1 MQSIL
6 IPQGAPVVAAD
17 IQEILTFI
25 ANPGILQGMD
35 LIAANASAIG
45 MTPGAALTDSG
56 IIIYETEQQT
66 LPFTA
71 SVNSA
76 NYTIYYSYTPN
87 NNYGGQTAQLS
98 LQNGLIAPSNF
109 SNGVLLGW
117 LVYPGGSIQLN
128 GSMFISAPR
137 LKLTEPV
144 VKVQG
149 NFLMSYPP
157 FSSKLIQSS
166 LVGPQPSISDLWD
179 GTNNLPYSQWINPS
193 GSLSTSIYNLPF
205 NVPYEGLGQIQIECQ
220 TQTGSMLTA
229 TILRRSGQVIVPTPI
244 NFFTNT
250 AMQKQILSIPQG
262 ILNANEDV
270 VLQLRFEI
278 QPTYSIIV
286 RSIGLSCYTE
296 PF

>member
-6 IPQGAPVVAAD
+6 IPQGAPVVASD
-17 IQEILTFI
+17 IQEILTFL
-25 ANPGILQGMD
+25 ASPGILQGMS

-45 MTPGAALTDSG
+45 LTPGAALTDSG

-66 LPFTA
+66 IPFTA

-87 NNYGGQTAQLS
+87 NNYGGQTGQLS
-98 LQNGLIAPSNF
+98 IQKGLIAPENF

-117 LVYPGGSIQLN
+117 LVYPGGSVQLN

-137 LKLTEPV
+137 LKLTEDV
-144 VKVQG
+144 VKTQG
-149 NFLMSYPP
+149 NFLMHYPP
-157 FSSKLIQSS
+157 FSSKLVQSYLS
-166 LVGPQPSISDLWD
+166 GPQPTLSDLWD

-193 GSLSTSIYNLPF
+193 GSVSTSIYNLPF
-205 NVPYEGLGQIQIECQ
+205 SVPYQGLGQIQIECQ
-220 TQTGSMLTA
+220 TQTGSMLTVN
-229 TILRRSGQVIVPTPI
+229 ILRRNGQVIAPTPI

-250 AMQKQILSIPQG
+250 AMQKQTLSIPQG
-262 ILNANEDV
+262 VLGANEDL
-270 VLQLRFEI
+270 VLQMRFEI
-278 QPTYSIIV
+278 QPTYSIII

>member
-17 IQEILTFI
+17 IQEILTFL
-25 ANPGILQGMD
+25 ATPGILQGMN

-87 NNYGGQTAQLS
+87 NNYGGQTAVLS
-98 LQNGLIAPSNF
+98 LQNGLIAPENF

-117 LVYPGGSIQLN
+117 LIYPGGSQQLN

-137 LKLTEPV
+137 LKLTENIA
-144 VKVQG
+144 KVQG
-149 NFLMSYPP
+149 NFIMHYPP
-157 FSSKLIQSS
+157 FTSRLVQSS
-166 LVGPQPSISDLWD
+166 LVGPQPTLTDLWD
-179 GTNNLPYSQWINPS
+179 GSHNLPYSQWINPS
-193 GSLSTSIYNLPF
+193 GSVSTSFYNLPF
-205 NVPYEGLGQIQIECQ
+205 NVPYEGLGQIQVECQ
-220 TQTGSMLTA
+220 TQTGSMLTC
-229 TILRRSGQVIVPTPI
+229 TILRRSGQIIVPTPI

-262 ILNANEDV
+262 ILSPNEDV
-270 VLQLRFEI
+270 VFQMRIEI
-278 QPTYSIIV
+278 QPTYSIII
-286 RSIGLSCYTE
+286 RSIGLSSYTE